1 MRTEAA
7 SAGFYDSPWGSRHP
21 RLQLLTVGE
30 LLAGAKIDAPPTRDM
45 RTLKK
50 APKVKAKS
58 GARQK
63 TLDES
68 GD

>member
-1 MRTEAA
+1 
-7 SAGFYDSPWGSRHP
+7 
-21 RLQLLTVGE
+21 LLTVGE